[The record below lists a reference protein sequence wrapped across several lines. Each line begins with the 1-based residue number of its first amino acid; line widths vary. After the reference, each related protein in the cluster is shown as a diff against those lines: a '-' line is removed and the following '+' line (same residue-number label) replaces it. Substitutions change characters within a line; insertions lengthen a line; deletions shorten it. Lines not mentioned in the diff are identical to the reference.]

1 MTTDR
6 LEHPAG
12 QTPEGPAAVLPP
24 DELLAAGHRRAR
36 QRTLS
41 GRADERQ
48 RARRRILPAA
58 LAGASVLAL
67 AGAADRFVAG
77 TVPASTTTTAAAA
90 AGPAPTTGTVPA
102 TTLNQIAQTLATD
115 RQAIAALARA
125 QAQLAGKAGE
135 DGGSGA
141 SVPAVSLPSLPSLPS
156 ASSLAVPPAAAPAT
170 HATTGAS
177 VVVP

>member
-77 TVPASTTTTAAAA
+77 TVPASTTTATAV
-90 AGPAPTTGTVPA
+90 AGPAPTTGAVPA
-102 TTLNQIAQTLATD
+102 ATLNQIAQTLAAD
-115 RQAIAALARA
+115 RQAIAALAQA